1 MEAASFADFQ
11 KLDLRV
17 GEIKEVL
24 EVPGLDKIFKLRVD
38 LGELGERNL
47 LAGVREFFEP
57 GELVGLQIVVVA
69 NLEPKEIRGQVSEGM
84 LLAADIEGRPVLIM
98 PCEKVP
104 PGTKV
109 R

>member
-1 MEAASFADFQ
+1 METVSFSDFQ

-17 GEIKEVL
+17 GEIKSVE
-24 EVPGLDKIFKLRVD
+24 EIPGLDKILKLRVD

-47 LAGVREFFEP
+47 LAGLREFFTPE
-57 GELVGLQIVVVA
+57 ELVGLQIVVVA
-69 NLEPKEIRGQVSEGM
+69 NLERKEIRGEISEGM
-84 LLAADIEGRPVLIM
+84 LLAADDDDRPVLVR
-98 PCEKVP
+98 PCEKVE

>member
-1 MEAASFADFQ
+1 METISFADFQ

-17 GEIKEVL
+17 GEIKEVS
-24 EVPGLDKIFKLRVD
+24 EVIGLDKILKLRVD

-47 LAGVREFFEP
+47 LAGVKEFFKPE
-57 GELVGLQIVVVA
+57 ELVGLQTVIVA
-69 NLEPKEIRGQVSEGM
+69 NLEPKEIRGEVSEGM
-84 LLAADIEGRPVLIM
+84 LLAADVEGRPVLIM